1 MVDSLAAR
9 GRSHTHLREL
19 LDARDPLLH
28 GRERE
33 QLLDTA
39 DALLFGEPE
48 ADEKLT
54 AAPPPP
60 PRARCPPP
68 PPPPP
73 SATTPRPTSPSRAP
87 ATATSCWT
95 RPPACFSSA

>member
-28 GRERE
+28 AHERE

-48 ADEKLT
+48 ADEKLVS
-54 AAPPPP
+54 AHLLLDEMVESGRWVQGPADEVFSALEGCRGELAP
-60 PRARCPPP
+60 
-68 PPPPP
+68 
-73 SATTPRPTSPSRAP
+73 SG
-87 ATATSCWT
+87 
-95 RPPACFSSA
+95 

>member
-54 AAPPPP
+54 AAHLLLDEMVESGRWVQGPADEVFAALEGC
-60 PRARCPPP
+60 RGELAE
-68 PPPPP
+68 
-73 SATTPRPTSPSRAP
+73 SR
-87 ATATSCWT
+87 
-95 RPPACFSSA
+95 